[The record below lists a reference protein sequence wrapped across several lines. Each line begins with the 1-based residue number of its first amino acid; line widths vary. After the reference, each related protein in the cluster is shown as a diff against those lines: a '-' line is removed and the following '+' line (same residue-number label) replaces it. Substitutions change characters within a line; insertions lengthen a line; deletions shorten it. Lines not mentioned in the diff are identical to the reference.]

1 MRNLLVAI
9 AIFLLV
15 CLTPN
20 LAIGKAPTAKSL
32 LWEISGNQLSRP
44 SYLFGTIHMSCRD
57 KLSLTPQQQ
66 QAIEKSQ
73 QLYLEVDFNKIGD
86 YGNIT
91 GGKRLEDTLNSND
104 YEKVIKFF
112 EKYLFIGFNVTT
124 KRPYHL
130 AMIIEALERREIFS
144 KQCQEII
151 SREQIL
157 INAAKRRKIKVFG
170 VETVEDRVEIGKK
183 ISPKDE
189 TDILLSTIDNYQ
201 QPKIAEIEKKI
212 NSTQQLYFG
221 KDINEMAKLDPDLTA
236 AKQRMYNVL
245 LGERSRSWIPK
256 MRKAMTKKSTF
267 FGFGA
272 AHLGGENGVISL
284 LESEGYKLKPIFDS
298 KRP

>member
-1 MRNLLVAI
+1 
-9 AIFLLV
+9 
-15 CLTPN
+15 
-20 LAIGKAPTAKSL
+20 
-32 LWEISGNQLSRP
+32 
-44 SYLFGTIHMSCRD
+44 MSCRD